1 MIFRWFLRRLWWG
14 KSRKWSNGSGS
25 MSNGSGCMSNQS
37 LVCRSCPRSSEGHG
51 KSWKLFF
58 WMTLHL
64 QMEACHRH
72 CSSVKLARVIV
83 IGLFWWDILRSYASR
98 KTINDPKH
106 VYQSYFI
113 PYWLYIYIY
122 MISNDSIRYCDY
134 NTLCPISSVYAPLL
148 FSVLKISIIHDS
160 QCWVHLI

>member
-122 MISNDSIRYCDY
+122 IWYQMIVYGTVTTIHYVLSVQS
-134 NTLCPISSVYAPLL
+134 TLLCCSV
-148 FSVLKISIIHDS
+148 
-160 QCWVHLI
+160 CWR